1 MNDLSK
7 DLLID
12 DYLNNRLSREDL
24 IAFEKQLFTDHD
36 LAEEVRIN
44 KNLYALH
51 ETDDWEDINVL
62 NKDGIDYQEYLLSD
76 DAKKIKSAI
85 SDANNNYKRNSITP
99 MKRFQWYGI
108 AASLVLLI
116 AFSYTFTSNLNTPEN
131 LYADYSN
138 LSDLPSLTQRS
149 DADKLLSEAE
159 NLFLDKQYLAT
170 VRSLELYNEKYN
182 SQSVN
187 TLLYQGMSYLELKQ
201 YSKAE
206 LIFKTLQNSD
216 SLDKNKAHWYLALS
230 SLKQENITNTKKVL
244 QLIITNSYYNNQK
257 AEQLLAELN

>member
-1 MNDLSK
+1 MDDANK
-7 DLLID
+7 HQMID
-12 DYLNNRLSREDL
+12 DYLNERLSREDL
-24 IAFEKQLFTDHD
+24 IAFEKQLFTDHE

-44 KNLYALH
+44 KNLFALH
-51 ETDDWEDINVL
+51 ETEAWDDIKIL
-62 NKDGIDYQEYLLSD
+62 NKDGIAYQEYLLSD

-85 SDANNNYKRNSITP
+85 NNANNKYKRNSITP
-99 MKRFQWYGI
+99 IKRYRWYGI

-116 AFSYTFTSNLNTPEN
+116 AFSYTFTSNQNTPEN

-149 DADKLLSEAE
+149 DADKLLSDAE
-159 NLFLDKQYLAT
+159 ELFLNKQYLGA

-187 TLLYQGMSYLELKQ
+187 TLLYKGMCYLELKQ

-206 LIFKTLQNSD
+206 QIFNTLQNSD
-216 SLDKNKAHWYLALS
+216 SLDKNKAYWYLALTS
-230 SLKQENITNTKKVL
+230 SKTRKH
-244 QLIITNSYYNNQK
+244 Y
-257 AEQLLAELN
+257 